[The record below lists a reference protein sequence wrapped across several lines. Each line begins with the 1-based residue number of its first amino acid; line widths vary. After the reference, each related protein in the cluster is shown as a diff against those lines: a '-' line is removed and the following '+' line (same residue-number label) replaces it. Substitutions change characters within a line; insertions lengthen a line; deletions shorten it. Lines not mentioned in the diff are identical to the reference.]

1 MYKKMLKRTK
11 GIIAG
16 AFIIVGML
24 GSTFPVHAANVKD
37 TTVSIRVDSVSS
49 SFKTASTRPKENNS
63 KVYVKLTSSPTTY
76 IQVRTY
82 GNRKTSSTYY
92 NETNGITAT
101 VQRSIPSSITNFIYE
116 NRNKKSGNSTLRA
129 QLRLRSNTSASGIV
143 TGVWSPDS
151 TKNYTV
157 VN

>member
-24 GSTFPVHAANVKD
+24 GSTFPVHAANVTD
-37 TTVSIRVDSVSS
+37 TDVSIRVESVSK
-49 SFKTASTRPKENNS
+49 SFKTASTRPKYDNT

-82 GNRKTSSTYY
+82 GNRKTASTYY

-101 VQRSIPSSITNFIYE
+101 VQRSVPSSITNFIYE
-116 NRNKKSGNSTLRA
+116 NRNEYSGSSTLKA
-129 QLRLRSNTSASGIV
+129 QLRLRSNTSTSGTV

-151 TKNYTV
+151 TRNYTV